1 MICVF
6 LFLKDWSIIKFDD
19 CNFYRHRIARCQET
33 KAVDILAW
41 SGEILYMIEAKDF
54 RKERIKNQPRLTGGE
69 LAIEVAQKVRDTFS
83 GIFGAYRWN
92 NEELNDFYNMIFPK
106 AKTKVQV
113 ILLLEKYRPQEK
125 KCNTLRYKEVTY

>member
-1 MICVF
+1 
-6 LFLKDWSIIKFDD
+6 
-19 CNFYRHRIARCQET
+19 
-33 KAVDILAW
+33 
-41 SGEILYMIEAKDF
+41 MIEAKDF

-69 LAIEVAQKVRDTFS
+69 LAIEVAQKVRDTFA

-106 AKTKVQV
+106 AKTKIQV
-113 ILLLEKYRPQEK
+113 ILFLEAYRPQK